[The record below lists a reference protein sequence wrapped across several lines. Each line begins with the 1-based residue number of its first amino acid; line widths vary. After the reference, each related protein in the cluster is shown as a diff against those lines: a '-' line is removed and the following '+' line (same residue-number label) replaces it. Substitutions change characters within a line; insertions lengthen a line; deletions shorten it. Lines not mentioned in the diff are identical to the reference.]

1 MSIMA
6 KLKIKKEQPRYNVQ
20 KEYETSFKRS
30 YAKMLN
36 TMNKELIHRLTQNI
50 EDDEK

>member
-1 MSIMA
+1 MA

-20 KEYETSFKRS
+20 KEYETSFKKN

-36 TMNKELIHRLTQNI
+36 SMNKELIHRLTQN
-50 EDDEK
+50 EQENEK

>member
-1 MSIMA
+1 MA

-20 KEYETSFKRS
+20 KEYEISFKRN

-36 TMNKELIHRLTQNI
+36 SMNKEIIHRLNQN
-50 EDDEK
+50 D